1 MTKRTMVSGLNR
13 FGWVF
18 IFLLGC
24 STEPSQT
31 EQFQQS
37 LKTVNDKCPQMI
49 DAETRLDAVLFQAP
63 GTIIYKYTLVNLQ
76 RERVDTAEFRR
87 ALWPGILASVRAG
100 EAMKPFREN
109 LMTMEYHYSDRLNQ
123 IIYNFKVSPKEYK
136 P

>member
-1 MTKRTMVSGLNR
+1 MTKRKLVSGLYR
-13 FGWVF
+13 SGLVF

-24 STEPSQT
+24 SVEQSQT
-31 EQFQQS
+31 EQLQQS

-49 DAETRLDAVLFQAP
+49 DAETRLDAVLFRAP

-87 ALWPGILASVRAG
+87 ALWPGILGSVRAG

-109 LMTMEYHYSDRLNQ
+109 LMTMEYHYSDRLNK